1 LKNQSFLESIA
12 SKCYEEY
19 GRNADRLTVVF
30 PNRRAGLFFRKHLG
44 RLTDKP
50 IWSPQITSLED
61 FILSKSE
68 LTTADHLQSL
78 FILYSVY
85 RKLLKNA
92 EGFDKFFFWGEMIL
106 KDFNDLD
113 TYLVNPDH
121 IFTIIQ
127 SQKELDESFYF
138 LPDEDQQVIKS
149 FWSGFLPKASKTQS
163 EFLNTWKILKPLYD
177 QFRTELR
184 NDGLAYKGMIYRD
197 IAENI
202 DQIETDNNSGD
213 IWFAGFNAFTA
224 SEEKII
230 KHYLRECGS
239 KIFWDVDQ
247 YYLKDDYQESGFFF
261 RQYQR
266 DSIFRNT
273 FPEEL
278 PNRLVNDAKQIE
290 VTSVSLG
297 EGQVKAVAEQ
307 LTNLSQSPGFDE
319 ENTVII
325 LPDENLLIPLLN
337 SIPSSISKVNVT
349 MGFPLKSSQ
358 YFSFFETLLILN
370 SGSSQL
376 KGGQLRFYFKHVLSL
391 LNHEVCIKHFAEESK
406 GLIAYIQKHNKINL
420 TFKEIETDFPTI
432 SKLFAAKA
440 SVEEQLHF
448 YLEMIDEFLD
458 GSISI
463 LDKSI
468 LFHLHSAIKNTI
480 KSVVS
485 YDIQLD
491 IEVFTRIFK
500 QMGASLKAPFTGEPL
515 EGIQVMGVLETRNL
529 DFQNT
534 FILSMNEGIFPS
546 DGSTSSFIPYNIR
559 KAFDLPLM
567 EHNDAL
573 QSYLFYRLFHHSEN
587 LNIYYNNISEFNHS
601 GELSRLV
608 KQLEFESG
616 LKIER
621 KSMINPV
628 KAATAKPIVIQKET
642 SILDKLNKY
651 LVTGNEQ
658 YTRLSPSALNTYLD
672 CRLKFFFRYVEKIKE
687 PNEISDDLDAA
698 LFGNLLHNSME
709 YLYLS
714 YSKEGAK
721 STVLASDYPEL
732 HRKIPEAI
740 SHSFTVNKITDGHNN
755 DLSGRSIIAERV
767 LKKYIEAILKYDQ
780 RQTPF
785 DILGL
790 EADHKDGYVLDL
802 PIEVNGKSKLVAL
815 KGIIDRIDRK
825 GDAIKI
831 LDYKS
836 GRDERKFTR
845 MESLFERD
853 NTNRNKAVMQ
863 VFYYCLLYN
872 SRFPTHTDRLI
883 PGIFNSKDIFNKDFD
898 VKIKHSRSYIEDFS
912 LVEEEYTTLLKEFL
926 SEIFNPSIPFDQTDD
941 TKKCGFCPYVG
952 MCMRG

>member
-1 LKNQSFLESIA
+1 MKNQSFLESIA
-12 SKCYEEY
+12 SKCYEQY
-19 GRNADRLTVVF
+19 GRNADQLTIVF

-44 RLTDKP
+44 KLTEKP

-61 FILSKSE
+61 FILEKSA
-68 LTTADHLQSL
+68 LTPADHLQSL
-78 FILYSVY
+78 FILYAVY

-163 EFLNTWKILKPLYD
+163 EFLNTWKILKPLYN
-177 QFRTELR
+177 QFKEALR

-202 DQIETDNNSGD
+202 DHKETGVASGD

-230 KHYLRECGS
+230 KYYIQECGS

-247 YYLKDDYQESGFFF
+247 YYLKDNYQESGFFF
-261 RQYQR
+261 RQYQK
-266 DSIFRNT
+266 DSVFQNT

-278 PNRLVNDAKQIE
+278 PNRLLSDNKQIE

-307 LTNLSQSPGFDE
+307 LSTLSQSPGFEE

-337 SIPSSISKVNVT
+337 SIPSNINKVNVT

-358 YFSFFETLLILN
+358 YFSFFETLLVLHNGASKI
-370 SGSSQL
+370 
-376 KGGQLRFYFKHVLSL
+376 KEGQQRYYFKHVLSL

-406 GLIAYIQKHNKINL
+406 GLITYIQENNKINL
-420 TFKEIETDFPTI
+420 TFTEIDEGFPTI
-432 SKLFAAKA
+432 PKLFAVKS

-448 YLEMIDEFLD
+448 YLELIDQFLD

-468 LFHLHSAIKNTI
+468 LFNLHSAIKNTL
-480 KSVVS
+480 KSVAN

-491 IEVFTRIFK
+491 IEVFSRIFK
-500 QMGASLKAPFTGEPL
+500 QMGASLKVPFTGEPL

-546 DGSTSSFIPYNIR
+546 DGSSSSFIPYNIR
-559 KAFDLPLM
+559 KAFDLPVM

-587 LNIYYNNISEFNHS
+587 INIYYNNISEFNHS

-621 KSMINPV
+621 KSLINTV
-628 KAATAKPIVIQKET
+628 KAAAAKPIVIHKEQ
-642 SILDKLNKY
+642 SILDKLNEY
-651 LVTGNEQ
+651 LVTGNDQ

-672 CRLKFFFRYVEKIKE
+672 CRLKFFFKYVEKIKE
-687 PNEISDDLDAA
+687 PNEVTDDLDPA
-698 LFGNLLHNSME
+698 LFGNLLHVAME
-709 YLYLS
+709 HLYLP
-714 YSKEGAK
+714 YSLEENS
-721 STVLASDYPEL
+721 STVLSSDFQDL
-732 HRKIPEAI
+732 VNKIPEAI
-740 SHSFTVNKITDGHNN
+740 KYSFEENKISESESQN
-755 DLSGRSIIAERV
+755 GRSIIAGRV
-767 LKKYIEAILKYDQ
+767 IKKYIEEILKYDKLQ
-780 RQTPF
+780 APF
-785 DILGL
+785 DIVGL
-790 EADHKDGYVLDL
+790 EANYKDGYVMNL
-802 PIEVNGKSKLVAL
+802 PIEVSGKTVEVAL
-815 KGIIDRIDRK
+815 KGIIDRIDKK
-825 GDAIKI
+825 GDVIKI

-836 GRDERKFTR
+836 GRDERKVSKI
-845 MESLFERD
+845 ESLFDRD
-853 NTNRNKAVMQ
+853 STTRNKAVMQ
-863 VFYYCLLYN
+863 VFYYCLLYK
-872 SRFPTHTDRLI
+872 SKFPETTDRLI
-883 PGIFNSKDIFNKDFD
+883 PGIFNSRDIFNKDFD
-898 VKIKHSRSYIEDFS
+898 VKIKHNKSFIEDFT
-912 LVEEEYTTLLKEFL
+912 LVEQEYTELLQEFL
-926 SEIFNPSIPFDQTDD
+926 SEIFDPAVPFDQTDD
-941 TKKCGFCPYVG
+941 TKKCDFCPYVG
-952 MCMRG
+952 ICMRG

>member
-1 LKNQSFLESIA
+1 MQNQSFLESIA
-12 SKCYEEY
+12 SKCYEQY
-19 GRNADRLTVVF
+19 GRNADQLTVVF

-44 RLTDKP
+44 KLTEKP
-50 IWSPQITSLED
+50 IWSPKITSLED
-61 FILSKSE
+61 FILDKSE
-68 LTTADHLQSL
+68 LIPADHLQSL

-163 EFLNTWKILKPLYD
+163 EFLNTWKILKPLYN
-177 QFRTELR
+177 QFKDELR
-184 NDGLAYKGMIYRD
+184 NNGLAYKGMIYRD
-197 IAENI
+197 IAEKI
-202 DQIETDNNSGD
+202 DHVETSDNSGD

-224 SEEKII
+224 SEEKIL
-230 KHYLRECGS
+230 KYYLQERGS

-247 YYLKDDYQESGFFF
+247 YYLKDTHQESGFFF
-261 RQYQR
+261 RQYQK
-266 DSIFRNT
+266 DTVFQNT

-278 PNRLVNDAKQIE
+278 PNRLVDDAKRIE

-307 LTNLSQSPGFDE
+307 LATLSQSAAFEE

-337 SIPSSISKVNVT
+337 SIPSTISKVNVT

-358 YFSFFETLLILN
+358 YFSFFETLLVLHN
-370 SGSSQL
+370 GTS
-376 KGGQLRFYFKHVLSL
+376 KMKDGQQRYYFKHALSL
-391 LNHEVCIKHFAEESK
+391 LGHEVCIKHFAEESK
-406 GLIAYIQKHNKINL
+406 GLVLYIQEHNKINL
-420 TFKEIETDFPTI
+420 TFGEIEEGFPVI

-448 YLEMIDEFLD
+448 YLELIDQFLD

-468 LFHLHSAIKNTI
+468 LFNLHSAIKNTL
-480 KSVVS
+480 KSVAN

-491 IEVFTRIFK
+491 IEVFSRIFK
-500 QMGASLKAPFTGEPL
+500 QMGASLKVPFTGEPL

-546 DGSTSSFIPYNIR
+546 DGSSSSFIPYNIR
-559 KAFDLPLM
+559 KAFDLPVM

-587 LNIYYNNISEFNHS
+587 INIYYNNISEFNHS

-616 LKIER
+616 LNIER
-621 KSMINPV
+621 TALINTV
-628 KAATAKPIVIQKET
+628 KAAAAKAIVIQKDKP
-642 SILDKLNKY
+642 ILDKLNEY

-672 CRLKFFFRYVEKIKE
+672 CRLKFFFKYVEKIKE
-687 PNEISDDLDAA
+687 PNEVTDDLDPA
-698 LFGNLLHNSME
+698 LFGNLLHVAME
-709 YLYLS
+709 YLYLP
-714 YSKEGAK
+714 YSQEANS
-721 STVLASDYPEL
+721 STVPASDFSEL
-732 HRKIPEAI
+732 INRIPEAI
-740 SHSFTVNKITDGHNN
+740 THSFNENKMADTEGQN
-755 DLSGRSIIAERV
+755 GRSIIAGRV
-767 LKKYIEAILKYDQ
+767 IKKYIEEILKYDKLQ
-780 RQTPF
+780 APF

-790 EADHKDGYVLDL
+790 EADHKDGYVMDL
-802 PIEVNGKSKLVAL
+802 PVEVNGKTVQVAL

-825 GDAIKI
+825 GDSVKI

-836 GRDERKFTR
+836 GRDERKFGK
-845 MESLFERD
+845 MESLFDRD
-853 NTNRNKAVMQ
+853 SATRNKAVMQ
-863 VFYYCLLYN
+863 VFYYCLLYK
-872 SRFPTHTDRLI
+872 SKFPASTDKLV
-883 PGIFNSKDIFNKDFD
+883 PGIFNSRDIFNKDFD
-898 VKIKHSRSYIEDFS
+898 VKIKYNRVFLEDFT
-912 LVEEEYTTLLKEFL
+912 LVEQEYTDLLKEFL
-926 SEIFNPSIPFDQTDD
+926 SEIFDPSVSFDQTSD

>member
-1 LKNQSFLESIA
+1 MNNQSFLESIA
-12 SKCYEEY
+12 AKCYEEY

-44 RLTDKP
+44 KLTDKP

-61 FILSKSE
+61 FILGKSE
-68 LTTADHLQSL
+68 LTPADHLQSL

-163 EFLNTWKILKPLYD
+163 EFLNTWKILKPLYS
-177 QFRTELR
+177 QFRDELR

-202 DQIETDNNSGD
+202 DIKEGVVESGD

-230 KHYLRECGS
+230 KHYIQECGS
-239 KIFWDVDQ
+239 RIFWDVDQ

-261 RQYQR
+261 RQYQK
-266 DSIFRNT
+266 DSVFQNT

-278 PNRLVNDAKQIE
+278 PNRLLSDPKQIE

-307 LTNLSQSPGFDE
+307 LTNLSQSPEFDE

-325 LPDENLLIPLLN
+325 LPDETLLIPLLN
-337 SIPSSISKVNVT
+337 SIPSSIDKVNVT

-370 SGSSQL
+370 SGASQL
-376 KGGQLRFYFKHVLSL
+376 KEGQQRYYFKHVLSL
-391 LNHEVCIKHFAEESK
+391 LNHEVCIKHFTQESK
-406 GLIAYIQKHNKINL
+406 GLIAYIQEHNKINL
-420 TFKEIETDFPTI
+420 TFREIEANFPTI
-432 SKLFAAKA
+432 SKLFAEKA

-480 KSVVS
+480 KSVDS

-491 IEVFTRIFK
+491 MEVFTRIFK
-500 QMGASLKAPFTGEPL
+500 QMGASLKVPFTGEPL

-546 DGSTSSFIPYNIR
+546 DGSSSSFIPYNIR
-559 KAFDLPLM
+559 KAFDLPVM

-573 QSYLFYRLFHHSEN
+573 QSYLFYRLFHHSKN
-587 LNIYYNNISEFNHS
+587 INIYYNNISEFNHS
-601 GELSRLV
+601 GDLSRLV

-628 KAATAKPIVIQKET
+628 KAATAKPIVIQKER
-642 SILDKLNKY
+642 SILDKLNEY
-651 LVTGNEQ
+651 LVAGNEQ

-672 CRLKFFFRYVEKIKE
+672 CRLKFFFKYVEKIKE
-687 PNEISDDLDAA
+687 PNEVTDDLDPA
-698 LFGNLLHNSME
+698 LFGNLLHVAME
-709 YLYLS
+709 YLYLP
-714 YSKEGAK
+714 YSLQENS
-721 STVLASDYPEL
+721 STVLPADFQAL
-732 HRKIPEAI
+732 INKIPEAI
-740 SHSFTVNKITDGHNN
+740 SHSFEENN
-755 DLSGRSIIAERV
+755 ISESEAQNGRSIIAGRV
-767 LKKYIEAILKYDQ
+767 IKKYIEEILKYDQ
-780 RQTPF
+780 LQAPF
-785 DILGL
+785 DIVGL
-790 EADHKDGYVLDL
+790 EADHKDGYVMNL
-802 PIEVNGKSKLVAL
+802 PIEVGGKTVEVAL

-825 GDAIKI
+825 GDSIKI

-836 GRDERKFTR
+836 GRDERKLSKI
-845 MESLFERD
+845 ESLFDRD
-853 NTNRNKAVMQ
+853 STTRNKAVMQ
-863 VFYYCLLYN
+863 VFYYCLLYK
-872 SRFPTHTDRLI
+872 SKFPESTDRLI
-883 PGIFNSKDIFNKDFD
+883 PGIFNSRDIFNKDFD
-898 VKIKHSRSYIEDFS
+898 VKIRYNRSFVEDFS
-912 LVEEEYTTLLKEFL
+912 LVEAEYTELLQEFL
-926 SEIFNPSIPFDQTDD
+926 GEIFDPAVPFDQTDD

>member
-1 LKNQSFLESIA
+1 MKNQSFLESLA
-12 SKCYEEY
+12 QKCYEEY

-44 RLTDKP
+44 KLTDKP

-61 FILSKSE
+61 FILGKSE
-68 LTTADHLQSL
+68 LTPADHLQSL

-138 LPDEDQQVIKS
+138 LPDEDKQVIKS

-163 EFLNTWKILKPLYD
+163 EFLNTWKILKPLYN
-177 QFRTELR
+177 QFRDELR

-202 DQIETDNNSGD
+202 DNKEGVVDSGD

-230 KHYLRECGS
+230 KHYIQECGS

-247 YYLKDDYQESGFFF
+247 YYLKDNYQESGFFF
-261 RQYQR
+261 RQYQK
-266 DSIFRNT
+266 DSVFQNT

-290 VTSVSLG
+290 VTSISLG
-297 EGQVKAVAEQ
+297 EGQVKTVAEE
-307 LTNLSQSPGFDE
+307 LTNLSQSPEFDE

-337 SIPSSISKVNVT
+337 SIPSSINKVNVT

-370 SGSSQL
+370 SGASQL
-376 KGGQLRFYFKHVLSL
+376 KDGQQRYYFKHVLSL
-391 LNHEVCIKHFAEESK
+391 LNHEVCIKHFIEESK
-406 GLIAYIQKHNKINL
+406 SLITYIQEHNKINL
-420 TFKEIETDFPTI
+420 TFKEIEANFSTI

-440 SVEEQLHF
+440 SVEEQLYF

-480 KSVVS
+480 KSVAS

-500 QMGASLKAPFTGEPL
+500 QMGASLKVPFTGEPL

-546 DGSTSSFIPYNIR
+546 DGSSSSFIPYNIR
-559 KAFDLPLM
+559 KAFDLPVM

-587 LNIYYNNISEFNHS
+587 INIYYNNISEFNHS

-642 SILDKLNKY
+642 SILDKLNEY
-651 LVTGNEQ
+651 LVSSNEQ

-672 CRLKFFFRYVEKIKE
+672 CRLKFFFKYVEKIKE
-687 PNEISDDLDAA
+687 PNEVTDDLDPA
-698 LFGNLLHNSME
+698 LFGNLLHVAME
-709 YLYLS
+709 YLYLP
-714 YSKEGAK
+714 YSLHENS
-721 STVLASDYPEL
+721 STVLPSDFQEL
-732 HRKIPEAI
+732 INKIPEAI
-740 SHSFTVNKITDGHNN
+740 SHSFEENKISESEAQN
-755 DLSGRSIIAERV
+755 GRSIIAGRV
-767 LKKYIEAILKYDQ
+767 IKKYIEEILKYDKLQ
-780 RQTPF
+780 APF
-785 DILGL
+785 DIVGL
-790 EADHKDGYVLDL
+790 EADHKDGYVMNL
-802 PIEVNGKSKLVAL
+802 PIEVGGKTVEVAL

-825 GDAIKI
+825 GDSIKI

-836 GRDERKFTR
+836 GRDERKVSKI
-845 MESLFERD
+845 ESLFDRD
-853 NTNRNKAVMQ
+853 STTRNKAVMQ
-863 VFYYCLLYN
+863 VFYYCLLYK
-872 SRFPTHTDRLI
+872 SKFPESTDRLI
-883 PGIFNSKDIFNKDFD
+883 PGIFNSRDIFTKDFD
-898 VKIKHSRSYIEDFS
+898 VKIKYSRTFVEDFT
-912 LVEEEYTTLLKEFL
+912 LVEAEYTELLQEFL
-926 SEIFNPSIPFDQTDD
+926 GEIFDPAIPFDQTDD

>member
-1 LKNQSFLESIA
+1 M
-12 SKCYEEY
+12 
-19 GRNADRLTVVF
+19 
-30 PNRRAGLFFRKHLG
+30 FFRKHLG
-44 RLTDKP
+44 KLTEKP

-61 FILSKSE
+61 FILEKSA
-68 LTTADHLQSL
+68 LTPADHLQSL
-78 FILYSVY
+78 FILYAVY

-163 EFLNTWKILKPLYD
+163 EFLNTWKILKPLYN
-177 QFRTELR
+177 QFKEALR

-202 DQIETDNNSGD
+202 DHKETGVASGD

-230 KHYLRECGS
+230 KYYIQECGS

-247 YYLKDDYQESGFFF
+247 YYLKDNYQESGFFF
-261 RQYQR
+261 RQYQK
-266 DSIFRNT
+266 DSVFQNT

-278 PNRLVNDAKQIE
+278 PNRLLSDNKQIE

-307 LTNLSQSPGFDE
+307 LSTLSQSPGFEE

-337 SIPSSISKVNVT
+337 SIPSNINKVNVT

-358 YFSFFETLLILN
+358 YFSFFETLLVLHNGASKI
-370 SGSSQL
+370 
-376 KGGQLRFYFKHVLSL
+376 KEGQQRYYFKHVLSL

-406 GLIAYIQKHNKINL
+406 GLITYIQENNKINL
-420 TFKEIETDFPTI
+420 TFTEIDEGFPTI
-432 SKLFAAKA
+432 PKLFAVKS

-448 YLEMIDEFLD
+448 YLELIDQFLD

-468 LFHLHSAIKNTI
+468 LFNLHSAIKNTL
-480 KSVVS
+480 KSVAN

-491 IEVFTRIFK
+491 IEVFSRIFK
-500 QMGASLKAPFTGEPL
+500 QMGASLKVPFTGEPL

-546 DGSTSSFIPYNIR
+546 DGSSSSFIPYNIR
-559 KAFDLPLM
+559 KAFDLPVM

-587 LNIYYNNISEFNHS
+587 INIYYNNISEFNHS

-621 KSMINPV
+621 KSLINTV
-628 KAATAKPIVIQKET
+628 KAAAAKPIVIHKEQ
-642 SILDKLNKY
+642 SILDKLNEY
-651 LVTGNEQ
+651 LVTGNDQ

-672 CRLKFFFRYVEKIKE
+672 CRLKFFFKYVEKIKE
-687 PNEISDDLDAA
+687 PNEVTDDLDPA
-698 LFGNLLHNSME
+698 LFGNLLHVAME
-709 YLYLS
+709 HLYLP
-714 YSKEGAK
+714 YSLEENS
-721 STVLASDYPEL
+721 STVLSSDFQDL
-732 HRKIPEAI
+732 VNKIPEAI
-740 SHSFTVNKITDGHNN
+740 KYSFEENKISESESQN
-755 DLSGRSIIAERV
+755 GRSIIAGRV
-767 LKKYIEAILKYDQ
+767 IKKYIEEILKYDKLQ
-780 RQTPF
+780 APF
-785 DILGL
+785 DIVGL
-790 EADHKDGYVLDL
+790 EANYKDGYVMNL
-802 PIEVNGKSKLVAL
+802 PIEVSGKTVEVAL
-815 KGIIDRIDRK
+815 KGIIDRIDKK
-825 GDAIKI
+825 GDVIKI

-836 GRDERKFTR
+836 GRDERKVSKI
-845 MESLFERD
+845 ESLFDRD
-853 NTNRNKAVMQ
+853 STTRNKAVMQ
-863 VFYYCLLYN
+863 VFYYCLLYK
-872 SRFPTHTDRLI
+872 SKFPESTDRLI
-883 PGIFNSKDIFNKDFD
+883 PGIFNSRDIFNKDFD
-898 VKIKHSRSYIEDFS
+898 VKIKHNKSFIEDFT
-912 LVEEEYTTLLKEFL
+912 LVEQEYTELLQEFL
-926 SEIFNPSIPFDQTDD
+926 SEIFDPAVPFDQTDD
-941 TKKCGFCPYVG
+941 TKKCDFCPYVG
-952 MCMRG
+952 ICMRG

>member
-1 LKNQSFLESIA
+1 LNNQSFLESIA
-12 SKCYEEY
+12 AKCYEEY

-44 RLTDKP
+44 KLTDKP

-61 FILSKSE
+61 FILGKSE
-68 LTTADHLQSL
+68 LTPADHLQSL

-163 EFLNTWKILKPLYD
+163 EFLNTWKILKPLYS
-177 QFRTELR
+177 QFRDELR

-202 DQIETDNNSGD
+202 DIKEGVVESGD

-230 KHYLRECGS
+230 KHYIQECGS
-239 KIFWDVDQ
+239 RIFWDVDQ

-261 RQYQR
+261 RQYQK
-266 DSIFRNT
+266 DSVFQNT

-278 PNRLVNDAKQIE
+278 PNRLLSDPKQIE

-307 LTNLSQSPGFDE
+307 LTNLSQSPEFDE

-325 LPDENLLIPLLN
+325 LPDETLLIPLLN
-337 SIPSSISKVNVT
+337 SIPSSIDKVNVT

-370 SGSSQL
+370 SGASQL
-376 KGGQLRFYFKHVLSL
+376 KEGQQRYYFKHVLSL
-391 LNHEVCIKHFAEESK
+391 LNHEVCIKHFTQESK
-406 GLIAYIQKHNKINL
+406 GLIAYIQEHNKINL
-420 TFKEIETDFPTI
+420 TFREIEANFPTI
-432 SKLFAAKA
+432 SKLFAEKA

-480 KSVVS
+480 KSVDS

-491 IEVFTRIFK
+491 MEVFTRIFK
-500 QMGASLKAPFTGEPL
+500 QMGASLKVPFTGEPL

-546 DGSTSSFIPYNIR
+546 DGSSSSFIPYNIR
-559 KAFDLPLM
+559 KAFDLPVM

-573 QSYLFYRLFHHSEN
+573 QSYLFYRLFHHSKN
-587 LNIYYNNISEFNHS
+587 INIYYNNISEFNHS
-601 GELSRLV
+601 GDLSRLV

-628 KAATAKPIVIQKET
+628 KAATAKPIVIQKER
-642 SILDKLNKY
+642 SILDKLNEY
-651 LVTGNEQ
+651 LVAGNEQ

-672 CRLKFFFRYVEKIKE
+672 CRLKFFFKYVEKIKE
-687 PNEISDDLDAA
+687 PNEVTDDLDPA
-698 LFGNLLHNSME
+698 LFGNLLHVAME
-709 YLYLS
+709 YLYLP
-714 YSKEGAK
+714 YSLQENS
-721 STVLASDYPEL
+721 STVLPADFQAL
-732 HRKIPEAI
+732 INKIPEAI
-740 SHSFTVNKITDGHNN
+740 SHSFEENN
-755 DLSGRSIIAERV
+755 ISESEAQNGRSIIAGRV
-767 LKKYIEAILKYDQ
+767 IKKYIEEILKYDQ
-780 RQTPF
+780 LQAPF
-785 DILGL
+785 DIVGL
-790 EADHKDGYVLDL
+790 EADHKDGYVMNL
-802 PIEVNGKSKLVAL
+802 PIEVGGKTVEVAL

-825 GDAIKI
+825 GDSIKI

-836 GRDERKFTR
+836 GRDERKLSKI
-845 MESLFERD
+845 ESLFDRD
-853 NTNRNKAVMQ
+853 STTRNKAVMQ
-863 VFYYCLLYN
+863 VFYYCLLYK
-872 SRFPTHTDRLI
+872 SKFPESTDRLI
-883 PGIFNSKDIFNKDFD
+883 PGIFNSRDIFNKDFD
-898 VKIKHSRSYIEDFS
+898 VKIRYNRSFVEDFS
-912 LVEEEYTTLLKEFL
+912 LVEAEYTELLQEFL
-926 SEIFNPSIPFDQTDD
+926 GEIFDPAVPFDQTDD

>member
-1 LKNQSFLESIA
+1 LKNQSFLESLA
-12 SKCYEEY
+12 QKCYEEY

-44 RLTDKP
+44 KLTDKP

-61 FILSKSE
+61 FILGKSE
-68 LTTADHLQSL
+68 LTPADHLQSL

-138 LPDEDQQVIKS
+138 LPDEDKQVIKS

-163 EFLNTWKILKPLYD
+163 EFLNTWKILKPLYN
-177 QFRTELR
+177 QFRDELR

-202 DQIETDNNSGD
+202 DNKEGVVDSGD

-230 KHYLRECGS
+230 KHYIQECGS

-247 YYLKDDYQESGFFF
+247 YYLKDNYQESGFFF
-261 RQYQR
+261 RQYQK
-266 DSIFRNT
+266 DSVFQNT

-290 VTSVSLG
+290 VTSISLG
-297 EGQVKAVAEQ
+297 EGQVKTVAEE
-307 LTNLSQSPGFDE
+307 LTNLSQSPEFDE

-337 SIPSSISKVNVT
+337 SIPSSINKVNVT

-370 SGSSQL
+370 SGASQL
-376 KGGQLRFYFKHVLSL
+376 KDGQQRYYFKHVLSL
-391 LNHEVCIKHFAEESK
+391 LNHEVCIKHFIEESK
-406 GLIAYIQKHNKINL
+406 SLITYIQEHNKINL
-420 TFKEIETDFPTI
+420 TFKEIEANFSTI

-440 SVEEQLHF
+440 SVEEQLYF

-480 KSVVS
+480 KSVAS

-500 QMGASLKAPFTGEPL
+500 QMGASLKVPFTGEPL

-546 DGSTSSFIPYNIR
+546 DGSSSSFIPYNIR
-559 KAFDLPLM
+559 KAFDLPVM

-587 LNIYYNNISEFNHS
+587 INIYYNNISEFNHS

-642 SILDKLNKY
+642 SILDKLNEY
-651 LVTGNEQ
+651 LVSSNEQ

-672 CRLKFFFRYVEKIKE
+672 CRLKFFFKYVEKIKE
-687 PNEISDDLDAA
+687 PNEVTDDLDPA
-698 LFGNLLHNSME
+698 LFGNLLHVAME
-709 YLYLS
+709 YLYLP
-714 YSKEGAK
+714 YSLHENS
-721 STVLASDYPEL
+721 STVLPSDFQEL
-732 HRKIPEAI
+732 INKIPEAI
-740 SHSFTVNKITDGHNN
+740 SHSFEENKISESEAQN
-755 DLSGRSIIAERV
+755 GRSIIAGRV
-767 LKKYIEAILKYDQ
+767 IKKYIEEILKYDKLQ
-780 RQTPF
+780 APF
-785 DILGL
+785 DIVGL
-790 EADHKDGYVLDL
+790 EADHKDGYVMNL
-802 PIEVNGKSKLVAL
+802 PIEVGGKTVEVAL

-825 GDAIKI
+825 GDSIKI

-836 GRDERKFTR
+836 GRDERKVSKI
-845 MESLFERD
+845 ESLFDRD
-853 NTNRNKAVMQ
+853 STTRNKAVMQ
-863 VFYYCLLYN
+863 VFYYCLLYK
-872 SRFPTHTDRLI
+872 SKFPESTDRLI
-883 PGIFNSKDIFNKDFD
+883 PGIFNSRDIFTKDFD
-898 VKIKHSRSYIEDFS
+898 VKIKYSRTFVEDFT
-912 LVEEEYTTLLKEFL
+912 LVEAEYTELLQEFL
-926 SEIFNPSIPFDQTDD
+926 GEIFDPAIPFDQTDD